1 MINILGF
8 IKDNPH
14 KLMTVQVWCYE
25 AKFRFL
31 IKFIPAKY
39 LKKRFGIEGEESEGE
54 LTLDE
59 YKYAR
64 RVSQYV
70 NRSADNT
77 PWESKCLVRALTAQ
91 SLLKKKKIPSTLYLG
106 VGKDEEGKMVAHA
119 WIRAGAMY
127 VTGGIGEGYAM
138 VAKYRA

>member
-1 MINILGF
+1 MIDILGF
-8 IKDNPH
+8 IKNNPN
-14 KLMTVQVWCYE
+14 KLMTIQVWCYE

-31 IKFIPAKY
+31 IKFIPPKY
-39 LKKRFGIEGEESEGE
+39 LKKSFGIEGEESEGE
-54 LTLDE
+54 LTYEE

-91 SLLKKKKIPSTLYLG
+91 SFLKRKKIPSTLYLG
-106 VGKDEEGKMVAHA
+106 VGKDENDKMVAHA

-127 VTGGIGEGYAM
+127 VTGGNGTGYAM
-138 VAKYRA
+138 VGKYRA